1 MNWAAGPAVSPH
13 AAGFHVGSA
22 VPWLATI
29 AGKELNQCGGVLG
42 GSLFMLKPVFA
53 IALAAVSTTAFARPS
68 TLAMTCSQAQNMV
81 ASQGAVVMSTGAHTY
96 NRFVANPGFCEF
108 NEWANW
114 TTAPTKDQRA
124 CGVGYTCTST
134 PPLEYDGGLFGPN
147 GGF

>member
-1 MNWAAGPAVSPH
+1 M
-13 AAGFHVGSA
+13 FK
-22 VPWLATI
+22 L
-29 AGKELNQCGGVLG
+29 VLVA
-42 GSLFMLKPVFA
+42 ML
-53 IALAAVSTTAFARPS
+53 VSTSTAAFARPS
-68 TLAMTCSQAQNMV
+68 TLAMTCSQAQSMV

-134 PPLEYDGGLFGPN
+134 PPLEYDGGLFGPQ
-147 GGF
+147 GW